1 MYSLTQ
7 WVFAFHSVQ
16 HLLLI
21 LFLLSLRYAAFGFSG
36 CLLAARW
43 DVSVLFGRIPRPRSW
58 VFAIPFSAA
67 TFILMFILLLIGI
80 FNLWVTG
87 QALWPPGGVSAL
99 LSDAFLDYDRPS
111 KSDG

>member
-1 MYSLTQ
+1 MSAAGSIYAFSYSAGIQPLGY
-7 WVFAFHSVQ
+7 WAS
-16 HLLLI
+16 LI
-21 LFLLSLRYAAFGFSG
+21 
-36 CLLAARW
+36 AARR
-43 DVSVLFGRIPRPRSW
+43 DVSVVFGRIPRPRSW
-58 VFAIPFSAA
+58 VFAIPFSAL
-67 TFILMFILLLIGI
+67 TFIRTFILLLIGI